1 MPLVRLDLYSTITEA
16 NVVKAR
22 LASAGIEAIVR
33 SDDLGSMTPTMVTI
47 RGVEVLVNS
56 EDESEARAVL
66 ED

>member
-22 LASAGIEAIVR
+22 LASAGIEAVVR